1 MVGRRISSCGLGCS
15 FSGRLIRPRN
25 LRIVIILARR
35 KNRQNSMPAMIKMV
49 TVLPNKPT
57 PIFSPL
63 LRSADDLTAGL
74 DAAEERGVCDRL
86 ELLVDAGGE
95 SAESV
100 VLVGRLVRT
109 LLIDRDATELLG
121 EEEAKLLVIGVGS
134 VVAVFAGKEN
144 GLVAIE
150 TNADELCV
158 LTGAVEAAVTIIVV
172 VTIAMLVTVVDG
184 ETVIGAAAEESTGVI
199 PSVVR

>member
-35 KNRQNSMPAMIKMV
+35 KNRQNSIPAMIKMV
-49 TVLPNKPT
+49 TVLPNKPN

-74 DAAEERGVCDRL
+74 DTAEERGVCDRL

-121 EEEAKLLVIGVGS
+121 EEAKLLVIGVGS

>member
-1 MVGRRISSCGLGCS
+1 
-15 FSGRLIRPRN
+15 
-25 LRIVIILARR
+25 
-35 KNRQNSMPAMIKMV
+35 MPAMIKMV
-49 TVLPNKPT
+49 TVLPNKPN

-121 EEEAKLLVIGVGS
+121 EEAKLLVIGVGS

>member
-121 EEEAKLLVIGVGS
+121 EEAKLLVIGVGS

>member
-1 MVGRRISSCGLGCS
+1 
-15 FSGRLIRPRN
+15 
-25 LRIVIILARR
+25 
-35 KNRQNSMPAMIKMV
+35 MPAMIKMV
-49 TVLPNKPT
+49 TVLHNKPN

-121 EEEAKLLVIGVGS
+121 EEEAKLVVIGVGS

-144 GLVAIE
+144 ELVAIE
-150 TNADELCV
+150 TNADELRV
-158 LTGAVEAAVTIIVV
+158 LTGAVEAAVTMIVV

>member
-35 KNRQNSMPAMIKMV
+35 KNRQNSIPAMIKMV
-49 TVLPNKPT
+49 TVLPNKPN
-57 PIFSPL
+57 PILSPL

-121 EEEAKLLVIGVGS
+121 EEAKLLVIGAGS

-184 ETVIGAAAEESTGVI
+184 ETVVGAAAEESTGVI